1 MSKPKP
7 WVKSELIDK
16 NVGRFEVSPLDRGMG
31 NTIGNAL
38 RRVLLSSLS
47 GFAVT
52 SLRIEGVTHE
62 FTSIPNVVEDV
73 MDIICNIK
81 GIIFKYKGDSN
92 VLDES
97 SFVIKINAN
106 GGSKVTAG
114 DIDCG
119 DTLLQVVNKRH
130 HVAELSDKGN
140 LSIELVV
147 EKGIGYRPAVMVKS
161 DEQDVDHI
169 SIDASFSPVIRVNYS
184 VDSVRVGEELGHDC
198 LIIDVFVDGSIS
210 PDEAVK
216 QSAGLLKEMLYIFNE
231 INQKPEVSVSE
242 VAQSDQKVD
251 SSVLDMSVSD
261 IELSARSSNC
271 LKRAGI
277 ETVGALVSKD
287 ISELFEIKNFGKK
300 SADEING
307 KLSQYNLLLKEDG

>member
-1 MSKPKP
+1 MKLSPPLRKEEDRVSLVEGLKEQTIDVIVSDHKPEDEEQKRLTFAQAATGA
-7 WVKSELIDK
+7 SGIE
-16 NVGRFEVSPLDRGMG
+16 
-31 NTIGNAL
+31 T
-38 RRVLLSSLS
+38 LLSLSLELFHNGS
-47 GFAVT
+47 LKLETIIRALT
-52 SLRIEGVTHE
+52 SNPAKILKL
-62 FTSIPNVVEDV
+62 N
-73 MDIICNIK
+73 K
-81 GIIFKYKGDSN
+81 GK
-92 VLDES
+92 
-97 SFVIKINAN
+97 
-106 GGSKVTAG
+106 
-114 DIDCG
+114 
-119 DTLLQVVNKRH
+119 
-130 HVAELSDKGN
+130 

-161 DEQDVDHI
+161 DDQDVDHI

-210 PDEAVK
+210 PDKAVK

-251 SSVLDMSVSD
+251 NSVLDMSVSD

-307 KLSQYNLLLKEDG
+307 KLSQYNLILKEDI